1 MSIKNDTKKKSNY
14 IHFLFYF
21 RFWKRKIID
30 SKHLGWGRLQS
41 GQVCHRSKSYRKGA
55 MNKSASAYL
64 RAVGLWEETQ
74 AGQWIT
80 HRLHSEK
87 HIILK

>member
-1 MSIKNDTKKKSNY
+1 
-14 IHFLFYF
+14 
-21 RFWKRKIID
+21 
-30 SKHLGWGRLQS
+30 
-41 GQVCHRSKSYRKGA
+41 

-87 HIILK
+87 HSILK